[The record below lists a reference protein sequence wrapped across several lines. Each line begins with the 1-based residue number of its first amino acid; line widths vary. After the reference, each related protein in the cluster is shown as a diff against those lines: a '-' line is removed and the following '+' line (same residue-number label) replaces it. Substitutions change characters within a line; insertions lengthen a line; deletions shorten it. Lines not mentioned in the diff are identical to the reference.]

1 MKNFYSYLAESIRYY
16 RYRVRTLNP
25 ITPDDIS
32 MIENIIGQYDPISIS
47 EPKRT
52 PLQDSPMDFPNYS
65 MVSVYIIDIE
75 LKIPVSTYIL
85 QNRIRAALNIPNS
98 SIIIRMDNDP
108 VELETMRLDDFGNW
122 DEREPLLSTSP
133 IYHEY
138 NYAADEVTPYGD
150 EYNQN
155 FLKFLAAVKKNRKDI
170 VSEVQPENTTKS
182 DYAFLNSLATEDA
195 EFNKGT
201 DSVLPVYQNEITG
214 DEQNPVDTAIHGNFD
229 SISRIAS
236 KIIQK

>member
-1 MKNFYSYLAESIRYY
+1 MKNFYSYLSESIRYY
-16 RYRVRTLNP
+16 KYRIRTLNP

-32 MIENIIGQYDPISIS
+32 MIENIIGQYDPVSIS
-47 EPKRT
+47 EPIRT

-85 QNRIRAALNIPNS
+85 QNRVRAALNIPNS
-98 SIIIRMDNDP
+98 SIVIRMDNDP
-108 VELETMRLDDFGNW
+108 LELETMRLDDFGNW

-133 IYHEY
+133 LYHEY
-138 NYAADEVTPYGD
+138 NYAADDVVPYGD

-155 FLKFLAAVKKNRKDI
+155 FLKFLAGVKKNRPEI
-170 VSEVQPENTTKS
+170 VSDVQPENTKKS
-182 DYAFLNSLATEDA
+182 DYAFLNSLASEDA
-195 EFNKGT
+195 EFNQGT
-201 DSVLPVYQNEITG
+201 DSVLPVYQNQVTG
-214 DEQNPVDTAIHGNFD
+214 KETNPVDTAIHGNFD

-236 KIIQK
+236 KIVQK